1 MMETEKKARTKK
13 TERKKTAKK
22 ATKER
27 AKRKRTKERKKATE
41 KKTTTKKEVIKIKDV
56 RELVDYC
63 KQLGRKPFQGASID
77 FHPKKPAYVY
87 LPDNSVTK
95 VDTQR
100 LLDFLKER
108 NVRSYWSM
116 R

>member
-1 MMETEKKARTKK
+1 METEKKARTKK

-27 AKRKRTKERKKATE
+27 AKRKRTKDMGKKATTKE
-41 KKTTTKKEVIKIKDV
+41 TTTEEVIRIKDV

-77 FHPKKPAYVY
+77 FI
-87 LPDNSVTK
+87 
-95 VDTQR
+95 R
-100 LLDFLKER
+100 
-108 NVRSYWSM
+108 RSPPTYT
-116 R
+116 

>member
-1 MMETEKKARTKK
+1 VEWVTLVVENVPKAKKTKK
-13 TERKKTAKK
+13 TGTAKK
-22 ATKER
+22 TI
-27 AKRKRTKERKKATE
+27 KRTKERKKATE